1 MKTTVLVFHPN
12 INQSRVNSA
21 LAKSAESLPD
31 VNLRYLYD
39 LYPEGKIDVAAE
51 HAELEK
57 ADRIVL
63 QFPMQW
69 YSTPPLLKQW
79 LDDVLTFGWSH
90 GGETQ
95 ALLNKKL
102 MLAVSLG
109 GAESAYQPDGAA
121 GHTVGEYLV
130 TFETISG
137 YLGMQYLM
145 PFITG
150 GSATISDEEIMTQA
164 ERYSAVLA

>member
-1 MKTTVLVFHPN
+1 MKTTIFVTHPN

-21 LAKSAESLPD
+21 LAKGAESLTG
-31 VNLRYLYD
+31 VEVRYLYD
-39 LYPEGKIDVAAE
+39 LYPDGKIDVAAE
-51 HAELEK
+51 QAVLENT
-57 ADRIVL
+57 DRIVL

-79 LDDVLTFGWSH
+79 LDDVLTYGWSH

-95 ALLNKKL
+95 ALRDKQLL
-102 MLAVSLG
+102 LAVSLG

-121 GHTVGEYLV
+121 GHTVGEYLLS
-130 TFETISG
+130 FETISG
-137 YLGMQYLM
+137 YLGMNYIK

-150 GSATISDEEIMTQA
+150 GSATITDEEIVDQVG
-164 ERYSAVLA
+164 RYKTVLV

>member
-1 MKTTVLVFHPN
+1 MKTTVLVIHPD
-12 INQSRVNSA
+12 INQSRINSA
-21 LAKSAESLPD
+21 LAKGAESLTD
-31 VNLRYLYD
+31 VNVRYLYD
-39 LYPEGKIDVAAE
+39 LYPDGKIDVAAE
-51 HAELEK
+51 QAELEG

-79 LDDVLTFGWSH
+79 LDDVLTYGWSH

-95 ALLNKKL
+95 ALKNKQL

-121 GHTVGEYLV
+121 GHTVGEYLLS
-130 TFETISG
+130 FETISG
-137 YLGMQYLM
+137 YLGLKYVK

-150 GSATISDEEIMTQA
+150 GAATITDEQIALQA
-164 ERYSAVLA
+164 DRYATMLA

>member
-1 MKTTVLVFHPN
+1 MKTTIFVTHPN

-21 LAKSAESLPD
+21 LAKGAESLTG
-31 VNLRYLYD
+31 VEVRYLYD
-39 LYPEGKIDVAAE
+39 LYPDGKIDVAAE
-51 HAELEK
+51 QAVLENT
-57 ADRIVL
+57 DRIVL

-79 LDDVLTFGWSH
+79 LDDVLTYGWSH

-95 ALLNKKL
+95 ALRDKQLL
-102 MLAVSLG
+102 LAVSLG

-121 GHTVGEYLV
+121 GHTIGEYLLS
-130 TFETISG
+130 FETISG
-137 YLGMQYLM
+137 YLGMNYIK

-150 GSATISDEEIMTQA
+150 GSATITDEEIADQVG
-164 ERYSAVLA
+164 RYKTVLV

>member
-1 MKTTVLVFHPN
+1 MKTTIFVTHPN

-21 LAKSAESLPD
+21 LAKGAESLTG
-31 VNLRYLYD
+31 VEVRYLYD
-39 LYPEGKIDVAAE
+39 LYPDGKIDVAAE
-51 HAELEK
+51 QAVLENT
-57 ADRIVL
+57 DRIVL

-79 LDDVLTFGWSH
+79 LDDVLTYGWSH

-95 ALLNKKL
+95 ALRDKQLL
-102 MLAVSLG
+102 LAVSLG

-121 GHTVGEYLV
+121 GHTVGEYLLS
-130 TFETISG
+130 FETISG
-137 YLGMQYLM
+137 YLSMNYIK

-150 GSATISDEEIMTQA
+150 GSATITDEEIADQVG
-164 ERYSAVLA
+164 RYKTVLV

>member
-1 MKTTVLVFHPN
+1 MKTTVLVIHPD
-12 INQSRVNSA
+12 INQSRINSA
-21 LAKSAESLPD
+21 LAKGAESLTD
-31 VNLRYLYD
+31 VNVRYLYD
-39 LYPEGKIDVAAE
+39 LYPDGKIDVAAE
-51 HAELEK
+51 QAELEG

-79 LDDVLTFGWSH
+79 LDDVLTYGWSH

-95 ALLNKKL
+95 ALKNKQL

-109 GAESAYQPDGAA
+109 GAETAYQPDGAA
-121 GHTVGEYLV
+121 GHTVGEYLLS
-130 TFETISG
+130 FETISG
-137 YLGMQYLM
+137 YLGLKYVK

-150 GSATISDEEIMTQA
+150 GAATITDEQIALQA
-164 ERYSAVLA
+164 DRYATMLA

>member
-1 MKTTVLVFHPN
+1 MKTTLIVVHPN
-12 INQSRVNSA
+12 INQSRINSA
-21 LAKSAESLPD
+21 LAKNVESLSN
-31 VNLRYLYD
+31 VNVRYLYD
-39 LYPEGKIDVAAE
+39 LYPDGKIDVNAE
-51 HAELEK
+51 QAELEST
-57 ADRIVL
+57 DRIVL

-90 GGETQ
+90 GGEKQ

-109 GAESAYQPDGAA
+109 GPESAYQLDGAA
-121 GHTVGEYLV
+121 GHTVGEYLLS
-130 TFETISG
+130 FETIAQ
-137 YLGMQYLM
+137 YLGMQYIK

-150 GSATISDEEIMTQA
+150 GSVTITDQEIAVQA
-164 ERYSAVLA
+164 ESYKAVLA

>member
-1 MKTTVLVFHPN
+1 MKTTVLVIHPD
-12 INQSRVNSA
+12 INQSRINSA
-21 LAKSAESLPD
+21 LAKGAESLTD
-31 VNLRYLYD
+31 VNVRYLYD
-39 LYPEGKIDVAAE
+39 LYPDGKIDVAAE
-51 HAELEK
+51 QAELEG

-79 LDDVLTFGWSH
+79 LDDVLTYGWSH

-95 ALLNKKL
+95 ALKNKQL

-121 GHTVGEYLV
+121 GHTVSEYLLS
-130 TFETISG
+130 FETISG
-137 YLGMQYLM
+137 YLGLKYVK

-150 GSATISDEEIMTQA
+150 GAATITDQQIALQA
-164 ERYSAVLA
+164 DRYATMLA

>member
-121 GHTVGEYLV
+121 GHSVGEYLV

>member
-1 MKTTVLVFHPN
+1 M
-12 INQSRVNSA
+12 
-21 LAKSAESLPD
+21 
-31 VNLRYLYD
+31 
-39 LYPEGKIDVAAE
+39 
-51 HAELEK
+51 
-57 ADRIVL
+57 L

-79 LDDVLTFGWSH
+79 LDDVLTYGWSH

-95 ALLNKKL
+95 ALHDKQL

-121 GHTVGEYLV
+121 GHTVGEYLLS
-130 TFETISG
+130 FETISG
-137 YLGMQYLM
+137 YLGMNYIK

-150 GSATISDEEIMTQA
+150 GSATITDEEIAAQA
-164 ERYSAVLA
+164 GRYKTVLA

>member
-1 MKTTVLVFHPN
+1 MKTTVLVIHPN
-12 INQSRVNSA
+12 INQSRINSA
-21 LAKSAESLPD
+21 LAKGAEPLTD
-31 VNLRYLYD
+31 VNVRYLYD
-39 LYPEGKIDVAAE
+39 LYPDGKINVAAE
-51 HAELEK
+51 QAELEG

-79 LDDVLTFGWSH
+79 LDDVLTYGWSH

-95 ALLNKKL
+95 ALKDKQL

-121 GHTVGEYLV
+121 GHTVNEYLLS
-130 TFETISG
+130 FETISG
-137 YLGMQYLM
+137 YLGLKYVK

-150 GSATISDEEIMTQA
+150 GAATITDEQIASQV
-164 ERYSAVLA
+164 ERYATILA

>member
-1 MKTTVLVFHPN
+1 MKTTVFVTHPN

-21 LAKSAESLPD
+21 LAKGAASLTD
-31 VNLRYLYD
+31 VDVRYLYD
-39 LYPEGKIDVAAE
+39 LYPDGKIDVAAE
-51 HAELEK
+51 QAALEK
-57 ADRIVL
+57 TDRIVL

-79 LDDVLTFGWSH
+79 LDDVLTYGWSH

-95 ALLNKKL
+95 ALRGKQL

-121 GHTVGEYLV
+121 GHTGGGDPLV
-130 TFETISG
+130 FGMLSG
-137 YLGMQYLM
+137 YLGMNYIK

-150 GSATISDEEIMTQA
+150 GSATITDEEIAAQVEQYKT
-164 ERYSAVLA
+164 VLA

>member
-1 MKTTVLVFHPN
+1 MKTTLLVIHPN

-21 LAKSAESLPD
+21 LANSAESLPD
-31 VNLRYLYD
+31 VNVRYLYD
-39 LYPEGKIDVAAE
+39 LYPDGKINVEAE
-51 HAELEK
+51 HTELEN

-95 ALLNKKL
+95 ALRDKKF

-121 GHTVGEYLV
+121 GHTVGEYLLS
-130 TFETISG
+130 FETISS
-137 YLGMQYLM
+137 YLNMQYIK

-150 GSATISDEEIMTQA
+150 GSMNISDEEIAAQA
-164 ERYSAVLA
+164 ERYKAVLA

>member
-1 MKTTVLVFHPN
+1 MKTTVFVTHPN

-21 LAKSAESLPD
+21 LAKGAASLTD
-31 VNLRYLYD
+31 LEVRYLYD
-39 LYPEGKIDVAAE
+39 LYPDGKIDVPLNRL
-51 HAELEK
+51 HWK
-57 ADRIVL
+57 KTDRIVL

-79 LDDVLTFGWSH
+79 LDDVLTYGWSH

-95 ALLNKKL
+95 ALRDKQL

-121 GHTVGEYLV
+121 GHTVGEYLLS
-130 TFETISG
+130 FETISG
-137 YLGMQYLM
+137 YLGMNYIK

-150 GSATISDEEIMTQA
+150 GSATITDEEIAAQVEQYKT
-164 ERYSAVLA
+164 VLA

>member
-1 MKTTVLVFHPN
+1 M
-12 INQSRVNSA
+12 
-21 LAKSAESLPD
+21 
-31 VNLRYLYD
+31 RYLYD
-39 LYPEGKIDVAAE
+39 LYPDGKIDVAAE
-51 HAELEK
+51 QAELEG

-79 LDDVLTFGWSH
+79 LDDVLTYGWSH

-95 ALLNKKL
+95 ALKNKQL

-109 GAESAYQPDGAA
+109 GAETAYQPDGAA
-121 GHTVGEYLV
+121 GHTVGEYLLS
-130 TFETISG
+130 FETISG
-137 YLGMQYLM
+137 YLGLKYVK

-150 GSATISDEEIMTQA
+150 GAATITDEQIALQA
-164 ERYSAVLA
+164 DRYATMLA

>member
-12 INQSRVNSA
+12 IHQSRVNSA
-21 LAKSAESLPD
+21 LAKGAESLPG
-31 VNLRYLYD
+31 VNVRYLYD
-39 LYPEGKIDVAAE
+39 LYPDGKINVTAE
-51 HAELEK
+51 QAELES

-69 YSTPPLLKQW
+69 YSTPSLLKQW

-90 GGETQ
+90 GGEKQ
-95 ALLNKKL
+95 ALSDKKL

-121 GHTVGEYLV
+121 GHTVGEYLLS
-130 TFETISG
+130 FETISS
-137 YLGMQYLM
+137 YLNLHYMK

-150 GSATISDEEIMTQA
+150 GSATISDDEIAAQA
-164 ERYSAVLA
+164 ERYKSVLA

>member
-1 MKTTVLVFHPN
+1 MKTTVFVTHPN

-21 LAKSAESLPD
+21 LAKGAASLTD
-31 VNLRYLYD
+31 VEVRYLYD
-39 LYPEGKIDVAAE
+39 LYPDGKIDVAAE
-51 HAELEK
+51 QAALEK
-57 ADRIVL
+57 TDRIVL

-79 LDDVLTFGWSH
+79 LDDVLTYGWSH

-95 ALLNKKL
+95 ALRGKQL
-102 MLAVSLG
+102 MLAVSVG

-121 GHTVGEYLV
+121 GHTVGEYLLS
-130 TFETISG
+130 FETISG
-137 YLGMQYLM
+137 YLGMNYIK

-150 GSATISDEEIMTQA
+150 GSATITDEEIAAQVEQYKT
-164 ERYSAVLA
+164 VLA